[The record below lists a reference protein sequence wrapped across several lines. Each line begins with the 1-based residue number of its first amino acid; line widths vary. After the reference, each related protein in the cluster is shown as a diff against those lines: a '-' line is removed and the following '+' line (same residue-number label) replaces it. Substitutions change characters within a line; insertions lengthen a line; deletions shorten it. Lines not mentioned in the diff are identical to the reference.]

1 MNLVLLSF
9 GSKIENHYQAAFS
22 ILSFLVKDEIE
33 KVIVVTDNPEFYN
46 LFKDKVE
53 IIAINDQE
61 LESWKGK
68 FNFFWRIKIKALET
82 VINKN
87 PNKDLL
93 YVDSDTF
100 LFGDT
105 AAIKDGFSK
114 GYSFMHIE
122 EELLSKG
129 NSKTVRN
136 MWKVLQNKT
145 FCGVEINS
153 KSVMWNAGVIGLSQQ
168 DAKKIINLSLSICD
182 EICNTP
188 CPRRLVEQLSFSMA
202 LNSNGQLHNCNS
214 IIGHYWG
221 NKKEWN
227 ECIAKFFTT
236 VLLKNLDYDQM
247 LREFQKIDLKQLPI
261 IKKYGTTSI
270 RLHNLINK
278 VFQPKEIVFLD

>member
-227 ECIAKFFTT
+227 EYIAKFFTT

>member
-153 KSVMWNAGVIGLSQQ
+153 KSAMWNAGVIGLSQQ
-168 DAKKIINLSLSICD
+168 DAKKIIKLSLSICD

-202 LNSNGQLHNCNS
+202 LNSKGQLRNCNS

-227 ECIAKFFTT
+227 EYIAKFFTT

-247 LREFQKIDLKQLPI
+247 LKEFQKIDLKQLPI

>member
-153 KSVMWNAGVIGLSQQ
+153 KSRCGM
-168 DAKKIINLSLSICD
+168 
-182 EICNTP
+182 
-188 CPRRLVEQLSFSMA
+188 LVL
-202 LNSNGQLHNCNS
+202 
-214 IIGHYWG
+214 
-221 NKKEWN
+221 
-227 ECIAKFFTT
+227 
-236 VLLKNLDYDQM
+236 
-247 LREFQKIDLKQLPI
+247 
-261 IKKYGTTSI
+261 
-270 RLHNLINK
+270 
-278 VFQPKEIVFLD
+278 

>member
-153 KSVMWNAGVIGLSQQ
+153 KSAMWNAGVIGLSQQ

-227 ECIAKFFTT
+227 EYIAKFFTT